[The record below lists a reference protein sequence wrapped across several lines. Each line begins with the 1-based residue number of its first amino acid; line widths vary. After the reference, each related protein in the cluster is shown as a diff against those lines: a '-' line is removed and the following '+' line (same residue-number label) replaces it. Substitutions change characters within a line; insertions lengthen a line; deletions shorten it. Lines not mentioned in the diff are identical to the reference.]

1 MIDETTKFN
10 RAKGYYNRVA
20 LAGNTEG
27 AFKELVAFNKQADA
41 LITDNIRPGF
51 YKGESVVK
59 SHGQKIIELG
69 EAGESS
75 VSIAKKLDLKQQT
88 VNNAINAIEK
98 GLAGNDYKF
107 SKPFKEILKLS
118 VNETGVNLK
127 DPKYLDEVI
136 QFIDENPNLNQK
148 EGMKILGKKRAILVP
163 AESWGNPGKKWN
175 NEKAKLRN
183 EANKAW
189 TNRFSNISI
198 EDKTRGDSNIHR
210 HHAGSLREK
219 VGTDNTMFI
228 DAQDNYK
235 NIRPFEKA
243 IDEIQL
249 KQYQTNLNRNMPIEK
264 KKEIFDDLKKQEA
277 ALRKKYPEFADYKST
292 LIFDESALS
301 KTGFKYKEEM
311 PNPELT
317 VSEGKTGQKIKYKGV
332 VPSSEDGKKIIE
344 LNKKQFD
351 LIKNLNTVSNQGG
364 AKGKAAAKILAIL
377 AGSTGAAAADDG
389 SDGTSGMLM
398 DAGIGGGAVATL
410 GTKTGRKI
418 LMNLLNASGL
428 PASAAFN
435 IIYGIDPSSSLDR
448 GILGFELAISPVMVR
463 DALGV
468 TNKIQNQTLKKIAQA
483 ATTISPKYA
492 MKAARIANPIG
503 LAMVGGEIAN
513 KVITESEPNYYIGKD
528 GEPTFY
534 DRENASDV
542 FPSMVDANEQA
553 YKIAKE
559 KNISYEDALRYIDM
573 NRLVNLKNE

>member
-1 MIDETTKFN
+1 MSNDYFKAQGWFKNYARTSQDSRGLFQQLVKEDE
-10 RAKGYYNRVA
+10 
-20 LAGNTEG
+20 
-27 AFKELVAFNKQADA
+27 QANA

-59 SHGQKIIELG
+59 SHGQQIKELT

-75 VSIAKKLDLKQQT
+75 VSIAKKLKLKQQT
-88 VNNAINAIEK
+88 VNAAINAMDK
-98 GLAGNDYKF
+98 GIAGKEFKLNKPRSEIIKLA
-107 SKPFKEILKLS
+107 

-127 DPKYLDEVI
+127 DPKYLEEVI
-136 QFIDENPNLNQK
+136 QFIDDNPTLNQK
-148 EGMKILGKKRAILVP
+148 EASAIIGRKRAELVP
-163 AESWGNPGKKWN
+163 ASSYGNPGKKWD
-175 NEKAKLRN
+175 NEKVKLRN
-183 EANKAW
+183 DAEKAW
-189 TNRFSNISI
+189 TKRYSSISM
-198 EDKTRGDSNIHR
+198 EGKTRGDSNIHR

-228 DAQDNYK
+228 DARDNIK
-235 NIRPFEKA
+235 NIRPFENA
-243 IDEIQL
+243 INDIQK

-277 ALRKKYPEFADYKST
+277 ALRNKYPEFADYKST
-292 LIFDESALS
+292 LVFEETPLS
-301 KTGFKYKEEM
+301 KTGYMMKEEM

-317 VSEGKTGQKIKYKGV
+317 VSEGKTGQNIKYKGV

-351 LIKNLNTVSNQGG
+351 LIKNLNTISNKGG
-364 AKGKAAAKILAIL
+364 AKGKAAAQVLAIL
-377 AGSTGAAAADDG
+377 TGTTVGGVADDG
-389 SDGTSGMLM
+389 SEGTSGMLI

-428 PASAAFN
+428 PASVAFN
-435 IIYGIDPSSSLDR
+435 TIYGIDPSSALDR
-448 GILGFELAISPVMVR
+448 SILGLELAISPVMVK
-463 DALGV
+463 DALRV
-468 TNKIQNQTLKKIAQA
+468 TDKIKNPLLKKIAQA

-503 LAMVGGEIAN
+503 LTVMGGELTK
-513 KVITESEPNYYIGKD
+513 KVIEDSNPNYYIGKD

-542 FPSMVDANEQA
+542 FPSMIDANEQA

-559 KNISYEDALRYIDM
+559 KNITYEEALGQINM
-573 NRLVNLKNE
+573 NRLVNLKND